1 MDLSK
6 LKEGTKPATKKK
18 TNAKPLLSSNDD
30 IASAIDLYKQGAD
43 VEKQGKELKN
53 EVRHLITGA
62 YIDDLF
68 DRNEGSL
75 TPCTGFTA
83 QGTSVNEK
91 ISVYSHDRY
100 AEAELQQGVETDP
113 RGEAIVKE
121 LKKNLGP
128 KYKECFDEVAEVTI
142 STSDVPESQREKF
155 LLDVISVLN
164 NYRLANGIKKVLR
177 FSSKFR
183 TERHAMLTP
192 EENKMVNEHMNL
204 SIIIR

>member
-6 LKEGTKPATKKK
+6 LKEGTKPATTKK
-18 TNAKPLLSSNDD
+18 TNSKPLLSSNKE
-30 IASAIDLYKQGAD
+30 IASAIDLYRQGAD
-43 VEKQGKELKN
+43 VEKQGKELKS

-83 QGTSVNEK
+83 QGTSAAQK

-100 AEAELQQGVETDP
+100 AAAELQQGVEADP
-113 RGEAIVKE
+113 KGEAIVRT

-128 KYKECFDEVAEVTI
+128 KYKECFDEVAEVMI
-142 STSDVPESQREKF
+142 STADVPVSQREKF
-155 LLDVISVLN
+155 LLDVIGVLN

-183 TERHAMLTP
+183 SERHAMLSP

-204 SIIIR
+204 SVIIR